1 MARRSPY
8 LVTDYRQ
15 ELRLFGSSWLRTGL
29 LLMAALF
36 IVVPLQL
43 DDFWLSMLATVGIYA
58 IGAIGLNLLTGY
70 AGQVSLGHAVFFG
83 AGAYC
88 AAWFGGGRA
97 VGARDGIIFLDL
109 PMVVWLPLAGL
120 VGAALGALVGPVALR
135 LSGQYLAI
143 VSIGL
148 LFVGDWI
155 LLGWVSATNGSQG
168 LRVTAEPVVGPFNF
182 SDLELFGTTF
192 SRSQGEFW
200 FVWAILA
207 VVALLAKNIVRSR
220 PGRALQAIRDRDV
233 AAEIIGV
240 SPPRVKI
247 GVFALSSGIAA
258 VAGGLYG
265 MIVVRTVTPEIFT
278 GFGGLITSITF
289 IAIIIVGGISTISGA
304 IVGSLVVI
312 TLRQVTSR
320 FIDVLPFLKQ
330 TPNDDGIMLVG
341 QFNLIVFGLLIIVFL
356 LAEPLGL
363 VALWRRITTY
373 FKAWPFSY

>member
-1 MARRSPY
+1 
-8 LVTDYRQ
+8 
-15 ELRLFGSSWLRTGL
+15 
-29 LLMAALF
+29 
-36 IVVPLQL
+36 
-43 DDFWLSMLATVGIYA
+43 
-58 IGAIGLNLLTGY
+58 
-70 AGQVSLGHAVFFG
+70 
-83 AGAYC
+83 
-88 AAWFGGGRA
+88 
-97 VGARDGIIFLDL
+97 
-109 PMVVWLPLAGL
+109 
-120 VGAALGALVGPVALR
+120 VALR

-168 LRVTAEPVVGPFNF
+168 LRIAAEPSIGPVNF
-182 SDLELFGTTF
+182 SDLNIFGSAF
-192 SRSQGEFW
+192 SPEQGEFW
-200 FVWAILA
+200 FVWALVA
-207 VVALLAKNIVRSR
+207 LVALLAKNIVRSR

-240 SPPRVKI
+240 NPARAKI

-258 VAGGLYG
+258 VAGGIYG
-265 MIVVRTVTPEIFT
+265 MIVVRTITPEIFT
-278 GFGGLITSITF
+278 GFGGLVTSITF

-304 IVGSLVVI
+304 IVGSLVVV

-320 FIDVLPFLKQ
+320 FVDLLPFLKQ
-330 TPNDDGIMLVG
+330 TPNDDGLMLVG

-363 VALWRRITTY
+363 IALWRRVTTY